1 MGAEQFGTQASFAI
15 AEYVLVNDAHAIIM
29 IPASP
34 GSFCELGSWSISED
48 LCRKMLVIAD
58 KQYSE
63 DISYLRLGTLRM
75 AINHGATVAWCDME
89 NNTEVMGHVG
99 AFVQAAHD
107 RLMVR
112 LVTRGE

>member
-1 MGAEQFGTQASFAI
+1 
-15 AEYVLVNDAHAIIM
+15 
-29 IPASP
+29 
-34 GSFCELGSWSISED
+34 
-48 LCRKMLVIAD
+48 MLVIAD